1 MITHKNGYIIE
12 SLFETSLL
20 PVELIVHRLHG
31 LHQLLRVLALYPLP
45 ETGKFEL
52 SCSFLALQPLEVVH
66 EHLIPV
72 LLLEDSID
80 QVAAEQLQLYLTA
93 KQDVLVYC
101 LVGLGKYMTY
111 H

>member
-12 SLFETSLL
+12 SLLETSLL
-20 PVELIVHRLHG
+20 PVELVVHRLYG

-45 ETGKFEL
+45 ETGKLEL
-52 SCSFLALQPLEVVH
+52 SRPLLALQPLEVVH
-66 EHLIPV
+66 EHLVSV

-80 QVAAEQLQLYLTA
+80 QVAAEQLQLYLAT

-101 LVGLGKYMTY
+101 LVGLGKDMA
-111 H
+111 HH